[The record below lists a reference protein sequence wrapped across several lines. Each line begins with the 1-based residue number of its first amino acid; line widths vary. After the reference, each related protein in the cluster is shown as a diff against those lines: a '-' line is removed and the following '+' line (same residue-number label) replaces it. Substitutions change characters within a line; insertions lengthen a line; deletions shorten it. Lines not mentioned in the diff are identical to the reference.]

1 LGGSDALPGR
11 RGGRASGGSSVDP
24 ASTDRPGSDGL
35 WWQKSAED
43 GGVDFVSA
51 CHARP
56 FGRSEAGTVVVKS
69 DPYPRD
75 FGWVASSRGAERI
88 FRVVDAC
95 GRAIFTY
102 RPSAARPVRMG
113 RGRKHTTKRPVGKG
127 SVYVL
132 SEREGRACEGLRR
145 RALPGFQ
152 CGRPRGEFWSARH
165 DLQRGVREVTGSG
178 SGKEGSRGMWP
189 KVGNGCGEAG
199 RRAFR
204 SRFAC
209 RVYCS

>member
-1 LGGSDALPGR
+1 M
-11 RGGRASGGSSVDP
+11 
-24 ASTDRPGSDGL
+24 
-35 WWQKSAED
+35 
-43 GGVDFVSA
+43 
-51 CHARP
+51 
-56 FGRSEAGTVVVKS
+56 TVVVKS

-165 DLQRGVREVTGSG
+165 NLQRGVREVTGSG
-178 SGKEGSRGMWP
+178 SGREGSRGMWS
-189 KVGNGCGEAG
+189 KVGMGVEKQVGVRFGVVSLAVFIAPDAG
-199 RRAFR
+199 SFGLALARDTEHA
-204 SRFAC
+204 
-209 RVYCS
+209 